1 VAHPLAT
8 ILIVDDLPENLTVL
22 GGLLLPLYR
31 VKVANSGVTGYPPLP
46 ARILAFRG
54 LCDKIRLMCKDM
66 P

>member
-1 VAHPLAT
+1 MRDRPKVPP
-8 ILIVDDLPENLTVL
+8 IR
-22 GGLLLPLYR
+22 GGSIDEYLSLL
-31 VKVANSGVTGYPPLP
+31 SWSVTGYPPLP

>member
-1 VAHPLAT
+1 MSPR
-8 ILIVDDLPENLTVL
+8 ILQHFASLEDPRIDRNKLRNRL
-22 GGLLLPLYR
+22 
-31 VKVANSGVTGYPPLP
+31 PPLP